1 MTIGIMLFEGLSEPF
16 TLVNSV
22 AELWSQNITTSY
34 HLKVE
39 DEHKENLLIDFF
51 KANNN
56 EIIKAH
62 IYVEH
67 PKDKILLKQWDILI
81 CNHPELSDDIIY
93 FPGNNVAAID
103 SQLCVPVRKEDIT
116 SSKFIIDFLN
126 ITRKSYFFSGMIDK
140 CLDEIS

>member
-16 TLVNSV
+16 TLVNSA
-22 AELWSQNITTSY
+22 AELWSENITTFY

-39 DEHKENLLIDFF
+39 DRHKEKLLIDFF

-93 FPGNNVAAID
+93 FLGNNVATID
-103 SQLCVPVRKEDIT
+103 SQLCVPIRKEDIT

-126 ITRKSYFFSGMIDK
+126 ITNKSYFFSGMIDK
-140 CLDEIS
+140 CLEEIS

>member
-1 MTIGIMLFEGLSEPF
+1 MTIGVMLFEGLSEPF
-16 TLVNSV
+16 TLVDSV
-22 AELWSQNITTSY
+22 ADLWSQNITTSY
-34 HLKVE
+34 YLKIE
-39 DEHKENLLIDFF
+39 DEHKENLLNDFF

-67 PKDKILLKQWDILI
+67 PKDKNSLKQWDILI
-81 CNHPELSDDIIY
+81 CNHPELSDAILY
-93 FPGNNVAAID
+93 FLGNNVAAID

-126 ITRKSYFFSGMIDK
+126 ITRKNYFFTEMIDK
-140 CLDEIS
+140 CLEEIS

>member
-16 TLVNSV
+16 TLVDSV
-22 AELWSQNITTSY
+22 AELWSKNITTSY
-34 HLKVE
+34 YLKVE
-39 DEHKENLLIDFF
+39 DEHKEKLLNDFF

-62 IYVEH
+62 IYVEQ
-67 PKDKILLKQWDILI
+67 PKDKNLLKQWDVLI
-81 CNHPELSDDIIY
+81 CNHPELSNAILY
-93 FPGNNVAAID
+93 FLGNNVAAID

-126 ITRKSYFFSGMIDK
+126 ITRKSYFFSEMIDK
-140 CLDEIS
+140 CLEDI